1 MSSFN
6 SNKTTTPVVL
16 GPSDWDISAV
26 KFLPPKVNDM
36 GGKAINIISRQ
47 TNRSLHIS
55 TPLMMTW
62 GIADYVNEHGE
73 ADGKFSITLNF
84 PNEEYS
90 TDATKEFLTKMK
102 NFENKILDA
111 AVENSEQWWGEKM
124 SREICKHTFFPFMK
138 YRKNKETKK
147 FDYESPPSIRA
158 KVPKYNDKWNVE
170 IYDTDSNTIF
180 PCSDQDASPPD
191 FVPKMSNIACVL
203 QCGGIWI
210 GGKGWGLTWKMIQG
224 VVKPRVN
231 NSVYGKCHIQL
242 SCDDKEKMNSDPV
255 LNRKEDEDEDED
267 HDVVVDTV
275 VDDSDE
281 ETTTTETV
289 VSVPVVSVPVV
300 SEPEKVVEVIEPVK
314 KKVFKKKIAEPVVDE
329 KPVVVTKKKIIKN
342 KVV

>member
-1 MSSFN
+1 MSSF
-6 SNKTTTPVVL
+6 SSSKPSIPVVL
-16 GPSDWDISAV
+16 SHSDWDTSAI

-73 ADGKFSITLNF
+73 SDGKFSITLNF

-90 TDATKEFLTKMK
+90 TDATNEFLQKMK
-102 NFENKILDA
+102 DFESKILDA

-138 YRKNKETKK
+138 YRKNKDTKK
-147 FDYESPPSIRA
+147 YDYDSPPSVRA
-158 KVPKYNDKWNVE
+158 KVPKYGDKWSVE

-180 PCSDQDASPPD
+180 PCNDPDASPPD

-210 GGKGWGLTWKMIQG
+210 GGKGWGLTWKMVQG

-242 SCDDKEKMNSDPV
+242 SSDDKDKLNSAPV
-255 LNRKEDEDEDED
+255 VDNNNNDEDDTHE
-267 HDVVVDTV
+267 TV

-281 ETTTTETV
+281 DV
-289 VSVPVVSVPVV
+289 VDEEPVS
-300 SEPEKVVEVIEPVK
+300 VK
-314 KKVFKKKIAEPVVDE
+314 KKVIKKKVEEEKPAVEQENPVVEQE
-329 KPVVVTKKKIIKN
+329 KPVVVVKKKVIKK
-342 KVV
+342 KVA

>member
-6 SNKTTTPVVL
+6 SSKPSTPVVL
-16 GPSDWDISAV
+16 SYSDWDTSAT
-26 KFLPPKVNDM
+26 KFLPPRVNDM
-36 GGKAINIISRQ
+36 GGKAINVISRQ
-47 TNRSLHIS
+47 SSRSLHIS

-62 GIADYVNEHGE
+62 GIADYVNDQGE
-73 ADGKFSITLNF
+73 SDGKFSITLNF

-90 TDATKEFLTKMK
+90 TDATKEFLRKLK
-102 NFENKILDA
+102 DFESKILDA

-138 YRKNKETKK
+138 YRKNKDTKK
-147 FDYESPPSIRA
+147 LDYDSPPSIRA
-158 KVPKYNDKWNVE
+158 KVPKYGDKWNVE

-180 PCSDQDASPPD
+180 PCDDPDATPPD

-203 QCGGIWI
+203 QCGGVWI

-242 SCDDKEKMNSDPV
+242 SSDDKDKMNSAPV
-255 LNRKEDEDEDED
+255 VNNDDDDDDEVVET
-267 HDVVVDTV
+267 VVDTV

-281 ETTTTETV
+281 EVTTPDEEDMTTSDKEEVTTHAPIKKKV
-289 VSVPVVSVPVV
+289 VKKKVSVPVVDDKPAVV
-300 SEPEKVVEVIEPVK
+300 MK
-314 KKVFKKKIAEPVVDE
+314 KKVIKKKVA
-329 KPVVVTKKKIIKN
+329 
-342 KVV
+342 